1 MRITFVLPHAGL
13 AGGIRVAAIY
23 AEALAARGHAVTAV
37 SLPLR
42 APRLRSRV
50 KSVLTGRGWPGV
62 PVTPSHFD
70 GRPVGHRV
78 IDRHRQIVASD
89 VPDAD
94 VVVATWWETA
104 EWVAALPDRKGAK
117 VYFLQHDETVTVGQ
131 PVGRV
136 NATWHLPM
144 RKIAVAEWIAQIGR
158 ERHGIDG
165 VAVVPNGVD
174 VGQFSAPPRGKAA
187 VPTVGVLY
195 SHTPFKGCD
204 RSLAAFREA
213 AKTVPGL
220 KLLAFGQEAVDDA
233 LPLPEGS
240 EYVRRPAQEKIPA
253 IYAGCDAWLFGSRSE
268 GFGLPILEAM
278 SCGTP
283 VIGTAA
289 GAAPELLADGG
300 GFLIDEPDDAKAT
313 AAMADAIR
321 RVAAMPDSEWRE
333 LGAAARATA
342 ERNTW
347 AEATDA
353 FERELVEAC
362 GAKLAE
368 A

>member
-50 KSVLTGRGWPGV
+50 KSALTGRGWPGV

-104 EWVAALPDRKGAK
+104 EWVAALPAAKGAK
-117 VYFLQHDETVTVGQ
+117 AYFIQHDETVTVGQ
-131 PVGRV
+131 PVDRV
-136 NATWHLPM
+136 NATWRLPM
-144 RKIAVAEWIAQIGR
+144 KRIVVAEWLARIAR
-158 ERHGIDG
+158 ERHGIDA

-174 VGQFSAPPRGKAA
+174 VDQFSSPPRGKAA

-204 RSLAAFREA
+204 RSLTAFRLA
-213 AKTVPGL
+213 AESVPGL
-220 KLLAFGQEAVDDA
+220 RLVSFGQEAVDDA
-233 LPLPEGS
+233 LPLPAGS
-240 EYVRRPAQEKIPA
+240 VYTRRPAQGEIPG
-253 IYAGCDAWLFGSRSE
+253 IYAACDVWLFGSRSE

-278 SCGTP
+278 ACGTP
-283 VIGTAA
+283 VIGTPA
-289 GAAPELLADGG
+289 GAAPELIAQGG
-300 GFLIDEPDDAKAT
+300 GILLDEAT
-313 AAMADAIR
+313 ATEGMATAIR
-321 RVAAMPDSEWRE
+321 RIAAMTDGEWRA
-333 LGAAARATA
+333 LSAAARATA

-353 FERELVEAC
+353 FERALLEAA
-362 GAKLAE
+362 GEQPAAG
-368 A
+368 